1 MQAYNYYNL
10 RFEMGGWFE
19 ERYEALVR
27 MAGLLERMGYDWP
40 ACEELYL
47 KAYEFLPI
55 RAEPLYL
62 IARHWYNAKQYQSA
76 LLFAAKAYAIPFP
89 TSIRLFINPTIYHS

>member
-62 IARHWYNAKQYQSA
+62 IARHWYNAK
-76 LLFAAKAYAIPFP
+76 AYAIPFP
-89 TSIRLFINPTIYHS
+89 TSIRLFINPTIYHY

>member
-27 MAGLLERMGYDWP
+27 MAGLLE
-40 ACEELYL
+40 L

-89 TSIRLFINPTIYHS
+89 TSIRLFINPTIYHY